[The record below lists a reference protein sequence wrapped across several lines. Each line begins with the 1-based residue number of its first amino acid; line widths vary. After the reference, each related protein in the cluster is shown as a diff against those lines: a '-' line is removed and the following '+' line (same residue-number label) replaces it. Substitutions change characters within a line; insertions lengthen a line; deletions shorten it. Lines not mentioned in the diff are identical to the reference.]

1 VIYEVT
7 FLAHTG
13 LPPERIQASSY
24 SVDDSTSPPTHRF
37 KVRGRGPLQPARPI
51 DRVDVLDVREVPPES
66 ALPPRQQQ
74 VSNRVFPS
82 GK

>member
-1 VIYEVT
+1 MIYEVT
-7 FLAHTG
+7 YLAHTG
-13 LPPERIQASSY
+13 RPPERIQASSY

-37 KVRGRGPLQPARPI
+37 TVRGGGPLQPARPI
-51 DRVDVLDVREVPPES
+51 ERIDVLGVREVPPES
-66 ALPPRQQQ
+66 ALPPLQQQ